1 MISQETKDRIDHL
14 FKTIE
19 TMNDD
24 QFTEKE
30 LNLLISYES
39 QFKRKSWLSDLQIDI
54 LEDIVRR
61 GKQR

>member
-1 MISQETKDRIDHL
+1 MISQETKDRIGHL